1 MQVGKLI
8 KRMAKTIRQYLKLT
22 RMIKL
27 GMIITTVLD
36 SKKKTSQSNKY
47 PNKSSKKTRL
57 VTNRSN
63 MRSNK
68 MIAKILLTLI

>member
-8 KRMAKTIRQYLKLT
+8 KRMAKTIRQYLKLI

-27 GMIITTVLD
+27 GMITTTVLD